1 MITGSISHTSSFHMF
16 SETNWSVQKASVM
29 WMFKKVGRVDVK
41 LLRAQDQD
49 DVLETALGNDM
60 EDFDINNFGEE
71 GQNTMKVYCAI
82 P

>member
-1 MITGSISHTSSFHMF
+1 
-16 SETNWSVQKASVM
+16 M

-60 EDFDINNFGEE
+60 EDFDINDFGEE